1 MKKNYLTNS
10 AVETKKIATEMA
22 KQILYCGPKKKAFL
36 IGLVGDL
43 GGGKTTFVQ
52 GLAKGLGIRDKILS
66 PTFVIMKKFEIKHSR
81 FRYFYHFDCYRF
93 LKDKDILDLGFK
105 KIINNSGNIVAIE
118 WADKIKN
125 ILPKTTTWI
134 NFDFVNNKKRKITIQ

>member
-10 AVETKKIATEMA
+10 ALETKKAATEMA
-22 KQILYCGPKKKAFL
+22 KQILGCKPKKKAFL

-52 GLAKGLGIRDKILS
+52 GLAKGLGIKDKILS
-66 PTFVIMKKFEIKHSR
+66 PTFVIMRKFKVSNSK
-81 FRYFYHFDCYRF
+81 FQAFYHVDCYRTE
-93 LKDKDILDLGFK
+93 KSKEILSLGFG
-105 KIINNSGNIVAIE
+105 KIIQNPENIVAVE
-118 WADKIKN
+118 WADKVKN